1 MNHRRNFLKAAGLA
15 ALSGLTSSCANKPG
29 ETTSIVATK
38 PTAAK
43 LLDRIGLG
51 LFTIP
56 KLLDQDFAG
65 TMKLLAEIG
74 YKEIELFG
82 PYSFSTEA
90 AQARWK
96 PTAAS
101 LGLKG
106 SGYFGL
112 TAAQVREVLDRNGL
126 TSPSMHTDLN
136 TLRTKMDDIA
146 EAAHILGHR
155 YIVLPAIPD
164 EERRNLDA
172 YKKIAD
178 DFNKIGADADKA
190 GLRFA
195 YHNHG
200 YGHAEMEGQIPF
212 KVVLERTDPKLA
224 EFQMD
229 IYWFT
234 AGGADPI
241 EYLKNNPNRF
251 CSMHIKDMTKKM
263 RFKGDGG
270 DPKQWI
276 ELFPN
281 ISDAGTGVLDLRAI
295 ITQAKSSGMKHF
307 FVERDLAPNP
317 DETLRKSFQY
327 LSAL

>member
-1 MNHRRNFLKAAGLA
+1 MNQRRNFLKAAGLA
-15 ALSGLTSSCANKPG
+15 ALSGLASSCANKPM
-29 ETTSIVATK
+29 ESNTSTTPT
-38 PTAAK
+38 PTATK
-43 LLDRIGLG
+43 LLDRIGVG

-65 TMKLLAEIG
+65 TMKMLATIG
-74 YKEIELFG
+74 YKEVELFG
-82 PYSFSTEA
+82 PYSFSTDA
-90 AQARWK
+90 AKERWR
-96 PTAAS
+96 PIAES
-101 LGLKG
+101 LGLKQ

-112 TAAQVREVLDRNGL
+112 TAAQVKEVLDRNGL
-126 TSPSMHTDLN
+126 TAPSMHTDLN
-136 TLRTKMDDIA
+136 TLRTKMDAIA
-146 EAAHILGHR
+146 EAAHALGHR
-155 YIVLPAIPD
+155 YIVLPSIPD
-164 EERRNLDA
+164 EERKNLDG

-178 DFNKIGADADKA
+178 EFNKIGAAADKA

-200 YGHAEMEGQIPF
+200 YGHAELEGQIPF
-212 KVVLERTDPKLA
+212 KVVLERTDPKLV

-241 EYLKNNPNRF
+241 AYLKNNPNRF

-263 RFKGDGG
+263 RFSGDGS
-270 DPKQWI
+270 DSKQWI

-281 ISDAGTGVLDLRAI
+281 ISDAGSGVLDLRAI
-295 ITQAKSSGMKHF
+295 LAQAKASGMKHF
-307 FVERDLAPNP
+307 LVERDLAPNP

-327 LSAL
+327 LNGL